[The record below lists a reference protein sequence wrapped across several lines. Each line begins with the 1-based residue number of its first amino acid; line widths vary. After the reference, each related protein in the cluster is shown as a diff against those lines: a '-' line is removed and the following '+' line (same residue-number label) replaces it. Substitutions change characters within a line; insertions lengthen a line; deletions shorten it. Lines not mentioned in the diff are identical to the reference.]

1 MRFQKYV
8 HENGNVVWDDGK
20 HHVELPFKHQK
31 NQLDHRHPSIA
42 IICSALVSS
51 VVAIVSFIRSRR
63 RTGDNGRRNGMPE
76 R

>member
-20 HHVELPFKHQK
+20 HHVELPFEHQK
-31 NQLDHRHPSIA
+31 NQLDNRYPSIA
-42 IICSALVSS
+42 IIFSALVSS
-51 VVAIVSFIRSRR
+51 VVAVVSFFRSRR
-63 RTGDNGRRNGMPE
+63 PNEVTRRQDE